1 MERAFEQAKIRLEAF
16 RKSIKTPKRK
26 RGGKETGNSA
36 GKESGNSAGSGA
48 AQKKERQR
56 KRRAYSEF
64 VKVQPDVD
72 VTLHVGDTIAYNDS
86 SRTAGTP
93 ASSRKTKIMQ
103 IFSTRKRPL
112 ELQNGG
118 LVERNDFIELSL
130 RADGSLPPA
139 ELRQNQELGKFKLAS
154 GEARLKART
163 KQDDLMAEAR
173 RIRRRVRQTE
183 EDFANGKDFSE
194 EAEVGGSD
202 NSSSS
207 SSSSSGGGSRQ

>member
-1 MERAFEQAKIRLEAF
+1 MARAYADAGTDNSTDPGPAARL
-16 RKSIKTPKRK
+16 RR
-26 RGGKETGNSA
+26 RL
-36 GKESGNSAGSGA
+36 SGA
-48 AQKKERQR
+48 
-56 KRRAYSEF
+56 
-64 VKVQPDVD
+64 
-72 VTLHVGDTIAYNDS
+72 
-86 SRTAGTP
+86 TP
-93 ASSRKTKIMQ
+93 HTGREGASGPSRKTKIMQ

-207 SSSSSGGGSRQ
+207 SSSSSSGGSRQ